1 LKRAK
6 STKRNITFTLSAAAT
21 FLAVDLRQLNIDLFY
36 KERKIRKKYE
46 KRQKNPEAALSNAQ
60 VLDQLD
66 QAGPIWTIW
75 TGAP

>member
-1 LKRAK
+1 MKRAK

-46 KRQKNPEAALSNAQ
+46 KRQKNLEAALSNAQ
-60 VLDQLD
+60 L
-66 QAGPIWTIW
+66 
-75 TGAP
+75 

>member
-46 KRQKNPEAALSNAQ
+46 KRQKNLEAALSNAQ
-60 VLDQLD
+60 L
-66 QAGPIWTIW
+66 
-75 TGAP
+75 

>member
-46 KRQKNPEAALSNAQ
+46 KRQKNLEAA
-60 VLDQLD
+60 
-66 QAGPIWTIW
+66 
-75 TGAP
+75 